1 MLTQYMQILFTILI
15 VVDPIGIVP
24 LFISATAHLDKA
36 RRLKTMHEALLVAG
50 IVLSIFILGG
60 RFILSFFGISP
71 GAFYVAGG
79 VMFFLISIDMLFGQP
94 KRAKTSSEESEEDS
108 SSIAVFPLA
117 IPMIA
122 GPGAITTIMLYATGK
137 ESWLVGTGLLFG
149 ALIPVLVVM
158 YLAMRSSGL
167 ILRLLGKTGVSV
179 VERMMG
185 LILSGLSIQFVY
197 DGLLKLGLIT
207 LP

>member
-1 MLTQYMQILFTILI
+1 MIATYLQMFFTILI

-24 LFISATAHLDKA
+24 LFLSATGHMDQAE
-36 RRLKTMHEALLVAG
+36 RRRAMRLSVTVAA
-50 IVLSIFILGG
+50 VVMVVFAVGG

-79 VMFFLISIDMLFGQP
+79 IMFFLIALEMLFGQP
-94 KRAKTSSEESEEDS
+94 KRSKKSAEETDQDS
-108 SSIAVFPLA
+108 SSVAVFPLA

-122 GPGAITTIMLYATGK
+122 GPGTVTTIMLYGSGPGT
-137 ESWLVGTGLLFG
+137 WLLSTGLLM
-149 ALIPVLVVM
+149 ASILPVLLLAF
-158 YLAMRSSGL
+158 LAMRSSGL

-185 LILSGLSIQFVY
+185 LVLSGLSIQFVF
-197 DGLLKLGLIT
+197 DGLQKLGVFAG
-207 LP
+207 